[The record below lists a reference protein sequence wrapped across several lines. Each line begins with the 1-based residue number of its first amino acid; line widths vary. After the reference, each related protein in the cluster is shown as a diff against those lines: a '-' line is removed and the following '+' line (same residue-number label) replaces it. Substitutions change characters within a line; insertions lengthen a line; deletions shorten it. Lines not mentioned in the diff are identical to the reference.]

1 MITYKDIN
9 VGDTVITKYG
19 TSGVIVNISG
29 ISYLNHKNKMSRMEL
44 YEKTIYKYVHN
55 DKRTPGLLYNVIT
68 FVHNNNLVACDLD
81 DVKSIIKADTPQPL
95 TFKQK
100 IKNLFTK
107 ILQKKMLSLQISIAP
122 LSLIIV

>member
-1 MITYKDIN
+1 MITYRDRR

-19 TSGVIVNISG
+19 TSGVIVNISS
-29 ISYLNHKNKMSRMEL
+29 ISYLNHKNTMSRMEF
-44 YEKTIYKYVHN
+44 YEKTIYKYIHN

-68 FVHNNNLVACDLD
+68 FVHNNNLVTCDLD

-107 ILQKKMLSLQISIAP
+107 IIKKKMLSR
-122 LSLIIV
+122 

>member
-19 TSGVIVNISG
+19 SSGVIVNISG

-95 TFKQK
+95 TVKQK
-100 IKNLFTK
+100 IKNLLKK
-107 ILQKKMLSLQISIAP
+107 ISRKKIRKS
-122 LSLIIV
+122 